1 VNIATNKPV
10 RIAGIIGIVLGALFV
25 VVGGAAWVFTS
36 SQLSAQNI
44 TVPGSA
50 NFLAGS
56 RVNNPFS
63 ALAQADTIGMHA
75 EAAIT
80 GMLEEA
86 GLPTDDTTFAGLG
99 AIQRAH
105 EAGTAEND
113 AATAARA
120 LSEQAANLQ
129 ANLFTSVLAY
139 GVSLFAV
146 GVGVAVA
153 LFGWACTRLTRAAAA
168 TAPVAAPER
177 ARA

>member
-1 VNIATNKPV
+1 MFNKPAK
-10 RIAGIIGIVLGALFV
+10 IAGIIGIVIGALFV
-25 VVGGAAWVFTS
+25 VVGGVAWGFTT

-44 TVPGSA
+44 TVPADA

-63 ALAQADTIGMHA
+63 ALAQADIIGVHA
-75 EAAIT
+75 EHSIT
-80 GMLEEA
+80 SMLEEA

-105 EAGTAEND
+105 EAGTPEND

-129 ANLFTSVLAY
+129 SGLFTSVLAF

-146 GVGVAVA
+146 GVGVVTIV
-153 LFGWACTRLTRAAAA
+153 FGWALTRSARPVVTA
-168 TAPVAAPER
+168 TAEATR
-177 ARA
+177 A